1 MQTRFVSG
9 HGFSAVPQPPL
20 SYLSSRAS
28 AAERMRGS
36 ASREPALSL
45 PKGTLR
51 FLAPHGRGP
60 PCRALSS
67 CVGTGLCP
75 GLACVGTGLRLGAGR
90 AQLASVAPPSRRLWM
105 RASRPHRRGLACPE
119 RSRPEAGAPKLKRPS
134 RLWRKGRCPEGEGNP
149 TGSGW
154 PVVPQCRPGSA
165 PPWPPSP
172 SW

>member
-9 HGFSAVPQPPL
+9 HGFQPCRNRLFPL
-20 SYLSSRAS
+20 CHPERA
-28 AAERMRGS
+28 RRS
-36 ASREPALSL
+36 ASEAARVERPCS
-45 PKGTLR
+45 

-67 CVGTGLCP
+67 RVGTGLCP
-75 GLACVGTGLRLGAGR
+75 GLACVGTGLRPGAGR
-90 AQLASVAPPSRRLWM
+90 AQLAYVAPPARRLWM
-105 RASRPHRRGLACPE
+105 RASRPHRRGLVCPE

-134 RLWRKGRCPEGEGNP
+134 RLGRKGRCPEGEGNP